1 MVSAIVIGLLVTLGV
16 IVSIALFMVGAYF
29 WWRHKRSQLEFIEPC
44 DEEESS
50 NGSMR

>member
-1 MVSAIVIGLLVTLGV
+1 MASAILIALLATFGV
-16 IVSIALFMVGAYF
+16 ILTIALLMVAAYF